1 MPYTRSTYLNP
12 DIGDNNMIVPGM
24 DDEQKRQ
31 MISNI
36 RNKTSALVSG
46 DLEIS
51 KQNDDELYEQIVTAA
66 NNFVK
71 ANGFKEEQELA
82 QTLEKANLYLYC
94 YPYQETSQDKRD
106 VARMA
111 FNGYVDRP
119 QEYQISP
126 FLRDLKNKPQ
136 IRAQT
141 TPDDYHLESSTVWN
155 VFSQVTE
162 FKNIEDK
169 VKKALATYGVQPDDL
184 PRLKVKDF
192 CFLIHGQFAG
202 KNGTAK
208 VFEQNYKAKNT
219 IRFITENEQE
229 FRKGLLA
236 MEGVRED
243 YVEALVAAMKN
254 GRTDLTKETD
264 SHGKPIWKEE
274 WSNQPVVD
282 VHHVVNIKDAAAK
295 EADGKSFADINA
307 YENMCFIVR
316 KPQHDAMHALEND
329 MNGNYRDD
337 VFYNRKIDKKFIY
350 RIQPPEGVKCMLG
363 FNNVIYDKD
372 YLQKNNIKVEEKN
385 EVKEAIS
392 QEKNNDKK
400 NGNYYKNYRTNNSDK
415 AGKLDALRKL
425 NKNQNFKR
433 G

>member
-1 MPYTRSTYLNP
+1 MPYTRSTFLNP
-12 DIGDNNMIVPGM
+12 NIGDNNMVVAEV

-31 MISNI
+31 MINNI
-36 RNKTSALVSG
+36 RSKASALVSG
-46 DLEIS
+46 NLEIS
-51 KQNDDELYEQIVTAA
+51 KQNDDELYEKIVATA
-66 NNFVK
+66 NNFVR

-136 IRAQT
+136 TRAQT
-141 TPDDYHLESSTVWN
+141 SPDDYNLANSTVWN
-155 VFSQVTE
+155 VFSQVPE
-162 FKNIEDK
+162 FQNIEDK
-169 VKKALATYGVQPDDL
+169 VKKALATYGVLPNDL

-192 CFLIHGQFAG
+192 CFLIHGQFSG
-202 KNGTAK
+202 KNGAAK
-208 VFEQNYKAKNT
+208 VFEQSYKAKNT

-229 FRKGLLA
+229 FRRGLLA
-236 MEGVRED
+236 MEGIRED
-243 YVEALVAAMKN
+243 YVETLITAMKK

-264 SHGKPIWKEE
+264 GHGKSIWKDE
-274 WSNQPVVD
+274 WADQPVVD
-282 VHHVVNIKDAAAK
+282 VHHIVNIKDAAAK
-295 EADGKSFADINA
+295 EAEGNSFADINA

-337 VFYNRKIDKKFIY
+337 VFYNRRIDKKFIY
-350 RIQPPEGVKCMLG
+350 RIQPPEGVRCMLG
-363 FNNVIYDKD
+363 FNNVIYDKA
-372 YLQKNNIKVEEKN
+372 YLEKNNIRAVENTET
-385 EVKEAIS
+385 KENVS
-392 QEKNNDKK
+392 PGRLDDKK
-400 NGNYYKNYRTNNSDK
+400 NGNYYRNYRTSDTDK
-415 AGKLDALRKL
+415 AGKLDALRKA
-425 NKNQNFKR
+425 NKNQHFK
-433 G
+433 